1 MKDFVKEL
9 KWRGMVQD
17 SMPEVENMLNS
28 GLKRGYI
35 GFDPTA
41 DSLHIGNMV
50 QVMTLVHFQDCGHK
64 PFILVGGATGLVG
77 DPSGKSKERNLLDED
92 TLHYNLSC
100 IKKQLEC
107 FVSFEGE
114 NAAIVVNNYDWFKN
128 FDFLNFIRDVGKHIT
143 INYMMAK
150 DSVRFDIYG

>member
-17 SMPEVENMLNS
+17 SMPEVENILNS
-28 GLKRGYI
+28 GVKRGYI

-100 IKKQLEC
+100 IKKVTFLE
-107 FVSFEGE
+107 
-114 NAAIVVNNYDWFKN
+114 NDIVKNLIYNLCSRIYDPK
-128 FDFLNFIRDVGKHIT
+128 
-143 INYMMAK
+143 
-150 DSVRFDIYG
+150 